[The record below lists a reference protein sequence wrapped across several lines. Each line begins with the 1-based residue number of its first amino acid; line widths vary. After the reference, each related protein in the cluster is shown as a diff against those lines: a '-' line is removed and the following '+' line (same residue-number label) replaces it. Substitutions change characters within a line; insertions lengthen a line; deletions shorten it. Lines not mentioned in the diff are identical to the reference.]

1 MLQGKQ
7 KDEEEE
13 FNWKTVDMQLVSFMD
28 IINAIVVQSLS
39 RV

>member
-1 MLQGKQ
+1 MFQGKQ